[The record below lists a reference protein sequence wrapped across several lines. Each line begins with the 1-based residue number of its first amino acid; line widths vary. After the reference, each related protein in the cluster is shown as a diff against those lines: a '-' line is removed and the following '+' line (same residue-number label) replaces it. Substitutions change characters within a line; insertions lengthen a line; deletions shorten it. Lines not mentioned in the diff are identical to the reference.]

1 MFFKKL
7 LRTSEAW
14 RIIKNVLEKIE
25 LPIEEVEV
33 DSALGRYL
41 AEDVK
46 SNVDIPPYDKSAVDG
61 FAVKSM
67 DLTGASLYNPALLKY
82 IGEVAIG
89 SSPRY
94 VIREGE
100 AVKVDT
106 GAPIPGGADAVVELE
121 SCNILG
127 EYVEVT
133 KRVAPFANV
142 IRKGEDVEK
151 GEIVAERGYRIK
163 PWDIALIKGVGVEK
177 IKVYKPPKVVLI
189 STGSELS
196 PSWENGKIVDTNK
209 PNLKNLLKLLSI
221 DALDM
226 GIVGDMREEVK
237 KALETACENADIII
251 TTGGVSVGE
260 RDYTIKIL
268 EEIGEIY
275 LHGVAVRP
283 GMPFAF
289 AKIGDTLVFA
299 LPGNPVAA
307 YVDYKLFVETSIL
320 HLYSAKPP
328 DIPIMA
334 KLKYKIPSSLGFKEF
349 VRVKL
354 ENTGKEVYAIPV
366 RRRGSSILSSI
377 VRSDGVVVIP
387 EDSEGL
393 PEGIITRVYLHTQ
406 PWKVILEDG
415 NS

>member
-7 LRTSEAW
+7 LRASEAW
-14 RIIKNVLEKIE
+14 GIIKNVLEKME
-25 LPIEEVEV
+25 LSIEEVEV

-41 AEDVK
+41 AEDAK

-61 FAVKSM
+61 LAVQSM
-67 DLTGASLYNPALLKY
+67 DLTGASPYNPALLKI
-82 IGEVAIG
+82 IGEVVIG
-89 SSPRY
+89 SSSKY
-94 VIREGE
+94 IVQEGE

-106 GAPIPGGADAVVELE
+106 GAPIPNGADAVVELE

-142 IRKGEDVEK
+142 IKKGEDVKK
-151 GEIVAERGYRIK
+151 GEIVAEKGSRIK
-163 PWDIALIKGVGVEK
+163 PWDIALMRGVGVEK
-177 IKVYKPPKVVLI
+177 IKVYKPPKVALI

-209 PNLKNLLKLLSI
+209 PNLKSLLKLLSI
-221 DALDM
+221 NALDM
-226 GIVGDMREEVK
+226 GIARDIREEVRR
-237 KALETACENADIII
+237 ALETACETADIVI

-289 AKIGDTLVFA
+289 AKVKNTLVFA

-307 YVDYKLFVETSIL
+307 YIDYKLFVETSIL
-320 HLYSAKPP
+320 HLYSAKFQ
-328 DIPIMA
+328 DIPIVA

-354 ENTGKEVYAIPV
+354 VNMGKEVYAIPV

-377 VRSDGVVVIP
+377 ARSEGVMVIP

-393 PEGIITRVYLHTQ
+393 PKGAMTRVYLHTQ
-406 PWKVILEDG
+406 PWKSILED
-415 NS
+415 SSS